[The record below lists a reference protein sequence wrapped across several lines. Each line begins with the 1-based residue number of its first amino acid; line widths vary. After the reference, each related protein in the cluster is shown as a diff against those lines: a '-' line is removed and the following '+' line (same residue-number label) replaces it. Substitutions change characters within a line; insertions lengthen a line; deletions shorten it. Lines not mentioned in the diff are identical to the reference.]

1 MGIPL
6 YSRLRTPV
14 NEQVDNE
21 FGSFCGCH
29 DTEMTD
35 LLISKCNFAAQSAS
49 VVVKTL
55 FRSRDQD
62 RDLDKINSSAL
73 ESRDHGL
80 EITTLQSANGKSV
93 VQNTKLAYTATMVTG
108 CECEPTEPVLGS
120 ILAA

>member
-1 MGIPL
+1 MCIPL

-55 FRSRDQD
+55 
-62 RDLDKINSSAL
+62 L
-73 ESRDHGL
+73 GL
-80 EITTLQSANGKSV
+80 ETKTETLTESTRVHSS
-93 VQNTKLAYTATMVTG
+93 LETMVSRSQHCKVQT
-108 CECEPTEPVLGS
+108 
-120 ILAA
+120 ANR